1 MCCHGRNLF
10 QILPSLQAFSGT
22 ESWVLCLSSFY
33 FSFGSCVSAD
43 VLFLVDPQGP
53 KMLEIFT
60 TNAERSLWEKYLLVP
75 ARKVE
80 NSGPFLIVVTF
91 ENNLH
96 GLVFDTYRMY
106 TLCQDLFFRET
117 VRKLVECLFYSFI
130 IVVIIIFKPQSI
142 LLSSSCLY
150 SVLQDKRNECQLHRI
165 GNDQPASLFS
175 VLSVVPLSF
184 VPLFRT
190 YVV

>member
-1 MCCHGRNLF
+1 MGLYLTLIEC
-10 QILPSLQAFSGT
+10 ILYVKTF
-22 ESWVLCLSSFY
+22 F
-33 FSFGSCVSAD
+33 
-43 VLFLVDPQGP
+43 FL
-53 KMLEIFT
+53 
-60 TNAERSLWEKYLLVP
+60 
-75 ARKVE
+75 
-80 NSGPFLIVVTF
+80 
-91 ENNLH
+91 
-96 GLVFDTYRMY
+96 
-106 TLCQDLFFRET
+106 RET
-117 VRKLVECLFYSFI
+117 VRKPVECLFYSFI

-190 YVV
+190 YVVQDKLNLGSFPALLSRVLGIHPTFLIIFHLPEILSTFIFTFLLIFCITKSSFLTLNSSQLVQCPFSITVVSGKNNLFQLVP

>member
-1 MCCHGRNLF
+1 MVESYFRSCLLCKPSVVLNLE
-10 QILPSLQAFSGT
+10 FSA
-22 ESWVLCLSSFY
+22 SVPFISH
-33 FSFGSCVSAD
+33 
-43 VLFLVDPQGP
+43 LVPV
-53 KMLEIFT
+53 
-60 TNAERSLWEKYLLVP
+60 YLLMFCFWLTPKLPRCQKHLLQTLRDHFEKSILLLP

-80 NSGPFLIVVTF
+80 NSGIFLIVVTF

-96 GLVFDTYRMY
+96 GLLFDTYRMY
-106 TLCQDLFFRET
+106 TLSQDFFFRET
-117 VRKLVECLFYSFI
+117 VRKPVECLFYSFI
-130 IVVIIIFKPQSI
+130 IVVIIIFKPQSV

-150 SVLQDKRNECQLHRI
+150 PILQDKRSKCQLHRI

-184 VPLFRT
+184 VPPPPVSLV